1 LDKLAAL
8 WVVLVVGYCA
18 FVEVYWV
25 FIELLK
31 GMFEGILDGA
41 VIASSYAG
49 GGASGSFWVEAE
61 KTDGGMVDEVRDI
74 RAEMGVG
81 AGPARKVGCCWL

>member
-1 LDKLAAL
+1 VLGVLDELASL
-8 WVVLVVGYCA
+8 WVVLAVEYCV

-31 GMFEGILDGA
+31 GVFEGILDGA

-49 GGASGSFWVEAE
+49 GGASGSF
-61 KTDGGMVDEVRDI
+61 
-74 RAEMGVG
+74 
-81 AGPARKVGCCWL
+81 